1 LKLDRTVDPG
11 QIGPGRPG
19 QKWGRTVSKALQPMR
34 RTILAGFVALLASF
48 ALASPANAAFGLKD
62 LDVSFEN
69 QDGTPATQAGSHPF
83 AMVTEL
89 AVNTFTTEEGGEV
102 PEGEV
107 RDLTIA
113 QIPGF
118 VGNQTAVPTCSAAD
132 FNTRSEG
139 RPACPDATAV
149 GYSATEA
156 EFEVIPPGQGGLFLH
171 VPVYNLAP
179 PPGVAAR
186 LGFVVLNVPVTID
199 VFLNE
204 ESPHNLVAKLRNIP
218 QALLFYRSKVTL
230 WGSPASPAHD
240 SLRGDCVGEIA
251 KTSIEPISLGKCPVN
266 INEKAFLTLPRA
278 CNGPL
283 ETIFGATSWLGDSF
297 EGSALTH
304 DDSEPPTPL
313 GMSDCG
319 GLQFSPTIEA
329 KPTTKAAESSTG
341 LDLSID
347 VADEGLASPT
357 GRAKADIGK
366 VVLTLPEG
374 MTANPSSAEGL
385 EVCSEAD
392 LDQETLASAPGE
404 GCPDASKL
412 GTLEV
417 DTPLLDQSLPG
428 SLFLAKPFE
437 NQFGTLIALYLV
449 IKSPG
454 LGILVKQPVKV
465 EPDPVTGR
473 LVSTT
478 EDIPELPFS
487 HFKLHF
493 REGARSPLVSPP
505 SCGEHEVQA
514 TITPSS
520 GGAPITTTS
529 AFELISG
536 SGGTPCPQGSPPFDP
551 GFSAGTLNNNA
562 GSHSAFL
569 MRLTRRDGD
578 QDLTKFSASLPPG
591 MVAKIAGVSQC
602 SDAAIASAK
611 GKTGAREKASPSC
624 PSSSQIGRV
633 LAGAGVGSVL
643 TYVPGSLYLAGPYNG
658 APLSVAAIV
667 PAVAGPFDVGT
678 VVTRVALKIDPRTAK
693 VTVDGAASDPIPHIL
708 AGIPLKVRDIR
719 VYADRP
725 DFTLNPTSCDPF
737 SVGANIWGGGTNVF
751 SALDDSPVSR
761 SERFQAADCANL
773 GFKPRLSLK
782 LKGGTKRGDFP
793 ALQGEYVPRAGDAN
807 LKGLVLRLPPSAFLE
822 QGHFGTICTRV
833 QFAAKSCPAAAV
845 YGKAKAITPLLDQP
859 LEGPV
864 YLRSSDHNLPDFV
877 ADLHGLIDVEAVA
890 RIDSKKGGIRATF
903 EDVPDAPL
911 TKVIVSMQ
919 GGKKGLIVNS
929 RNLCRAKSRANA
941 KLSAHNGKVHSPRPV
956 VEAKCTKKRKGR

>member
-1 LKLDRTVDPG
+1 
-11 QIGPGRPG
+11 
-19 QKWGRTVSKALQPMR
+19 MR
-34 RTILAGFVALLASF
+34 RTILSTLVALLASL
-48 ALASPANAAFGLKD
+48 ALASPASAAFGLKE

-83 AMVTEL
+83 AMTTEL
-89 AVNTFTTEEGGEV
+89 AVNTETTEEGDV
-102 PEGEV
+102 PEGEI

-132 FNTRSEG
+132 FNTRSQG

-149 GYSATEA
+149 GYSGVEA
-156 EFEVIPPGQGGLFLH
+156 EYKVIPSAGEDKFFHAPL
-171 VPVYNLAP
+171 YNLAP

-186 LGFVVLNVPVTID
+186 LGFVVLNVPITID
-199 VFLNE
+199 VVVSE
-204 ESPHNLVAKLRNIP
+204 EKPHNLVAKLRNIP
-218 QALLFYRSKVTL
+218 QAVLFYRSEVTI
-230 WGSPASPAHD
+230 WGSPANPAHD

-251 KTSIEPISLGKCPVN
+251 DTTPEPVSLGDCPVS

-283 ETIFGATSWLGDSF
+283 ETIFQATSWLADSF
-297 EGSALTH
+297 EGTAQTQQ
-304 DDSEPPTPL
+304 

-319 GLQFSPTIEA
+319 QLGFGPTIEA

-357 GRAKADIGK
+357 GRAKSDIGK

-392 LDQETLASAPGE
+392 LDQETISSAPGE

-417 DTPLLDQSLPG
+417 ETPLLDQSLPG

-437 NQFGTLIALYLV
+437 NEFDTLIALYLV

-465 EPDPVTGR
+465 EPDPLTGQ

-505 SCGEHEVQA
+505 SCGEHEVEA
-514 TITPSS
+514 VITPSS
-520 GGAPITTTS
+520 VGAPITTTS

-536 SGGTPCPQGSPPFDP
+536 SGGSACPQGSPPFDP

-562 GSHSAFL
+562 GSHSPFL

-578 QDLTKFSASLPPG
+578 QDLTKFSAELPPG

-611 GKTGAREKASPSC
+611 GKTGAQEKAAPSC
-624 PSSSQIGRV
+624 PASSQIGRV

-667 PAVAGPFDVGT
+667 PALAGPFDVGT

-708 AGIPLKVRDIR
+708 AGIPLKVRDVR

-737 SVGANIWGGGTNVF
+737 SVGASIWGGGTNVF

-761 SERFQAADCANL
+761 SERFQAANCANL

-782 LKGGTKRGDFP
+782 LKGGSGRGAHP
-793 ALQGEYVPRAGDAN
+793 ALTGTYTPRPGDAN
-807 LKGLVLRLPPSAFLE
+807 LEGLVLRLPRSAFLD
-822 QGHFGTICTRV
+822 QAHIRTICTRV
-833 QFAAKSCPAAAV
+833 QFAAKACPPGAV
-845 YGKAKAITPLLDQP
+845 YGRAKATTPLLEQP

-890 RIDSKKGGIRATF
+890 RIDSKNGGIRATF

-911 TKVIVSMQ
+911 AKVVVTMQ

-929 RNLCRAKSRANA
+929 RNLCEAKNRANA
-941 KLSAHNGKVHSPRPV
+941 KFSAHNGKVHSPRPV
-956 VEAKCTKKRKGR
+956 VEAVKCAKKRRGGK

>member
-1 LKLDRTVDPG
+1 
-11 QIGPGRPG
+11 
-19 QKWGRTVSKALQPMR
+19 MR
-34 RTILAGFVALLASF
+34 RTILSTLVALLASL
-48 ALASPANAAFGLKD
+48 ALASPASAAFGLKE

-83 AMVTEL
+83 AMTTEL
-89 AVNTFTTEEGGEV
+89 AVNTATTEEGDV
-102 PEGEV
+102 PEGEI

-132 FNTRSEG
+132 FNTRSQG

-149 GYSATEA
+149 GYSGVEA
-156 EFEVIPPGQGGLFLH
+156 EYKVIPSAGEDQFFHAPL
-171 VPVYNLAP
+171 YNLAP
-179 PPGVAAR
+179 PPGIAAR

-199 VFLNE
+199 VVLNE
-204 ESPHNLVAKLRNIP
+204 EKPHNLVAKLRNIP
-218 QALLFYRSKVTL
+218 QAVLFSRSEVTI
-230 WGSPASPAHD
+230 WGSPASSAHD

-251 KTSIEPISLGKCPVN
+251 KTSTEPISLGKCPVN
-266 INEKAFLTLPRA
+266 INERAFLTLPRS
-278 CNGPL
+278 CQGPL
-283 ETIFGATSWLGDSF
+283 ATVFQATSWLGDSF
-297 EGSALTH
+297 EGAAQAQQ
-304 DDSEPPTPL
+304 

-319 GLQFSPTIEA
+319 QLGFGPTIEA

-357 GRAKADIGK
+357 GRAKADVGK

-392 LDQETLASAPGE
+392 LDQETISSAPGE

-417 DTPLLDQSLPG
+417 ETPLLDQSLPG

-437 NQFGTLIALYLV
+437 NEFDTLIALYLV

-465 EPDPVTGR
+465 EPDPVTGQ

-505 SCGEHEVQA
+505 SCGEHEVEA
-514 TITPSS
+514 VITPSS

-536 SGGTPCPQGSPPFDP
+536 SGGSPCPQGSPPFDP

-562 GSHSAFL
+562 GSHSPFL

-578 QDLTKFSASLPPG
+578 QDLTKFSAELPPG

-602 SDAAIASAK
+602 SDAAIGAAK
-611 GKTGAREKASPSC
+611 GKTGAQEKAAPSC

-667 PAVAGPFDVGT
+667 PALAGPFDVGT

-737 SVGANIWGGGTNVF
+737 SVGASIWGGGTNVF

-761 SERFQAADCANL
+761 SERFQVANCANL

-793 ALQGEYVPRAGDAN
+793 ALRGEYVPRAGDAN
-807 LKGLVLRLPPSAFLE
+807 LSGLVLRLPPSAFLE

-833 QFAAKSCPAAAV
+833 QFAADACPAGAV

-864 YLRSSDHNLPDFV
+864 YLRSSDNNLPDFV

-890 RIDSKKGGIRATF
+890 RIDSKKGGIRASF

-911 TKVIVSMQ
+911 TKVVVSMQ

-929 RNLCRAKSRANA
+929 RNLCKAKNRANA
-941 KLSAHNGKVHSPRPV
+941 RFSAHNGKVHSPRPV
-956 VEAKCTKKRKGR
+956 VGARCPKKRKGGS